1 MPANFEQEVEEL
13 NGLLDQT
20 EDPREC
26 YAAVCECIQK
36 HRDAGEAIPEDLQR
50 LQQVVLTECL
60 AESQGR

>member
-1 MPANFEQEVEEL
+1 MSANVLQEVEEL
-13 NGLLDQT
+13 NGLIDET

-36 HRDAGEAIPEDLQR
+36 HREAGEDIPEDLQR
-50 LQQVVLTECL
+50 LEKVMLTECL